1 MSSLITRKEQGQKT
15 ATRFD
20 YRSQLAVV
28 VVESLQ
34 PVVSFSKQ
42 KRSRRH
48 CFTCQKG
55 ALRSIL
61 RYYRLAVQHH
71 SSGGHLLT
79 VDICPKWKVTRT
91 IIQALLSI
99 SSVLGVSH
107 LTIITTTN

>member
-28 VVESLQ
+28 VESLQ

-48 CFTCQKG
+48 CFTRQKG
-55 ALRSIL
+55 ALCSIL

-71 SSGGHLLT
+71 RSGGHLLT

-91 IIQALLSI
+91 IIQALLSHHQSWALVI
-99 SSVLGVSH
+99 
-107 LTIITTTN
+107 